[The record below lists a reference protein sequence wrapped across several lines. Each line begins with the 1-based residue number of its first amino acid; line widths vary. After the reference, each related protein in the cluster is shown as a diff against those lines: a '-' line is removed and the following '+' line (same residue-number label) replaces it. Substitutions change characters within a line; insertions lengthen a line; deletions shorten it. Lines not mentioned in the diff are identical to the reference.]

1 VSYLVGHLHLQV
13 VAGPCAQCATPPRK
27 TFEVAESD
35 FKPLPG
41 TKPTIMY
48 YDIKGSGMAWCR
60 LTVCSQW

>member
-1 VSYLVGHLHLQV
+1 V